1 MKPGVIYYI
10 RCTANGRV
18 YVGSTTKAKP
28 RQRWLEH
35 LHGLRKGKHHS
46 QHLQRAYDKH
56 GEPAFLFEVVE
67 QVADGSLLLVRE
79 QAHIDQ
85 HRAAVMNS
93 APVADGH
100 LAAAAV
106 NRGRVMGPEERA
118 RRSAAQTGIVRGA
131 WSPERR
137 AAHSIRLTGR
147 KMPPMAEATKAAIA
161 ASNRGKKRRP
171 EVVAAMLASRRKA
184 LMKRLEPCRPMLAA
198 GLSLRAVEKATGVC
212 RKVLAREL
220 T

>member
-10 RCTANGRV
+10 RCTANGRL

-28 RQRWLEH
+28 RHRWLEH

-56 GEPAFLFEVVE
+56 GEAAFLFEVVE
-67 QVADGSLLLVRE
+67 QVQGGAELLARE

-85 HRAAVMNS
+85 HRAIVMNS
-93 APVADGH
+93 SPVSASH

-118 RRSAAQTGIVRGA
+118 RRSAAQMGIKRGP
-131 WSPERR
+131 WTTERR
-137 AAHSIRLTGR
+137 AAHSVRLTGR
-147 KMPPMAEATKAAIA
+147 KMPPVPASRGANISAAK
-161 ASNRGKKRRP
+161 RGKP
-171 EVVAAMLASRRKA
+171 LSAEHVAAVQASKRA
-184 LMKRLEPCRPMLAA
+184 SLLQRLEPCRALLA
-198 GLSLRAVEKATGVC
+198 GGMSLRRIEQATGVC

-220 T
+220 G